1 MEPGDGAGQCDQ
13 RIGPDASAM
22 RRSLE
27 ADAAVNDND
36 LFCSQSIT
44 RDRGADMA
52 SDILDTPEN

>member
-1 MEPGDGAGQCDQ
+1 
-13 RIGPDASAM
+13 M